1 MGVISPDKLDMI
13 DIEEIAAFIVGKSDD
28 YEDTS
33 ELEDLLIDKYNIDLD
48 NFSELMGKIW
58 PLLGLGISPLT
69 GSVYIGLSDNLN
81 NAWIAKREFTPQFI
95 STILNWFLSTKEDI
109 KYLETP
115 GHGFERVITG
125 EDGTPQYVIT
135 IKKANASNA
144 NIAKTARSKSKAK
157 LK

>member
-13 DIEEIAAFIVGKSDD
+13 DIEEIAAFILGKSDD

-33 ELEDLLIDKYNIDLD
+33 ELEDLLVEKYNIDLD

-69 GSVYIGLSDNLN
+69 GSVYIGFSDEK
-81 NAWIAKREFTPQFI
+81 AGMWVAKKEFTPMFINTVLNWFI
-95 STILNWFLSTKEDI
+95 STEKDI

-115 GHGFERVITG
+115 GRGFERPIIG
-125 EDGTPQYVIT
+125 EDGKPQYVLT
-135 IKKANASNA
+135 LKKAMPSEGDGVTKKPRKQKP
-144 NIAKTARSKSKAK
+144 KTK
-157 LK
+157 